1 MPRHVLRHAVW
12 HPCRVQQLEEEA
24 REKERV
30 DAAALEVAR
39 RKAAQGPLGRIL
51 DKLRRR
57 R

>member
-30 DAAALEVAR
+30 DAAALELAR